1 MVTILELAKYRGLQV
16 SEDESFSMGDINAV
30 GLEIMGGCEICQAS
44 IACYNAYPSRSGY
57 WRCEDCIGDEGYE
70 TVETASAAIFE
81 DAPKPQE
88 VTALN
93 AKQDQGEDRLPFD
106 FVTSDPEPG
115 VTRFLVVDSEGNE
128 IAQCISEDWA
138 IKTAEALRKYTA

>member
-1 MVTILELAKYRGLQV
+1 MQLVLSINLGNEAMQTP
-16 SEDESFSMGDINAV
+16 EDVAMALINSARAIQHHDEMNCKAAHIVRDRNGNTV
-30 GLEIMGGCEICQAS
+30 GKWEVIEEPA
-44 IACYNAYPSRSGY
+44 
-57 WRCEDCIGDEGYE
+57 
-70 TVETASAAIFE
+70 
-81 DAPKPQE
+81 KPQE